1 MTNPLNVAALQ
12 TRLKLTPDGVAGPN
26 TFTAIFAKFGASA
39 TIAPKLGASAG
50 INFPKFDISDT
61 ALRLVHFIGQTAH
74 ESGNY
79 RYMQELG
86 GPAYFAR
93 YDGRKDL
100 GNTRPGDGAAYHG
113 RGIVQ
118 LTGRANYRA
127 YGLALGLDL
136 EGDPDQVADP
146 AIGLLVACHFWKSHG
161 LNELADADNI
171 EKITRKINGGDN
183 GLADRKNQTLRA
195 KALIL

>member
-1 MTNPLNVAALQ
+1 MATSLNVAALQ
-12 TRLKLTPDGVAGPN
+12 SRLKLTPDGVAGPK
-26 TFTAIFAKFGASA
+26 TFTAIFAKFGANA
-39 TIAPKLGASAG
+39 TIAPKLGASAAV
-50 INFPKFDISDT
+50 NFLKFDITDT
-61 ALRLVHFIGQTAH
+61 ALRLVHFVGQTAH

-86 GPAYFAR
+86 GPSYFAR

-100 GNTRPGDGAAYHG
+100 GNVKAGDGAAYHG
-113 RGIVQ
+113 RGIIQ

-127 YGLALGLDL
+127 YGLALGIDL

-146 AIGLLVACHFWKSHG
+146 AIGLLVACHYWKSHG
-161 LNELADADNI
+161 LNELADADDI
-171 EKITRKINGGDN
+171 TRITRKINGGVN

-195 KALIL
+195 KVLIL